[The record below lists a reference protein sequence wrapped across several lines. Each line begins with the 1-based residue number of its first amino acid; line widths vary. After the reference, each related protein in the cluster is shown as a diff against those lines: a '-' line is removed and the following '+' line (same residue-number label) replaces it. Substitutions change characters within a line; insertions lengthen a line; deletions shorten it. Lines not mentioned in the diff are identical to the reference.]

1 MKDYDPPTALPAEG
15 WAPKKIYFE
24 NQGDKI
30 EGILHLPEK
39 KTNSLIILVS
49 GCTITK
55 DGPAKGLWLKL
66 APELVSNNFA
76 VLRFNY
82 RFTTDDLSEFHKM
95 TIKGE
100 VSDLKLIVDE
110 MSKKYD
116 KIGLLG
122 ESLGGTISILGYDER
137 IKCLVLWYPGL
148 FLKETY
154 LGKRFLSKEALEELE
169 KTGFIKGR
177 KSDGREYKVGKE
189 FVEELKILDVV
200 FQAEKIYSPTLII
213 HGEKDQEVPFTQSER
228 LLKILR
234 GPKKLK
240 KLPGICHA
248 FKNKDFTTNY
258 NFEAQQKAIK
268 STIDWF
274 NKWLK

>member
-1 MKDYDPPTALPAEG
+1 MKEE
-15 WAPKKIYFE
+15 KIYFE
-24 NQGDKI
+24 NQGEKI
-30 EGILHLPEK
+30 EGILHLPENR
-39 KTNSLIILVS
+39 TDSLIILVS

-66 APELVSNNFA
+66 APELVSEKFA
-76 VLRFNY
+76 ALRFNY
-82 RFTTDDLSEFHKM
+82 RFTTYDLREYHKM

-100 VSDLKLIVDE
+100 VSDLKLIIDE

-148 FLKETY
+148 FLKETH
-154 LGKRFLSKEALEELE
+154 LGKRFLSKEALDELE

-177 KSDGREYKVGKE
+177 KSDGREYKVGKG
-189 FVEELKILDVV
+189 FVEELKTLDTIPYI
-200 FQAEKIYSPTLII
+200 KNISSPTLII
-213 HGEKDQEVPFTQSER
+213 HGEKDEEVPFTHSLR
-228 LLKILR
+228 LFRILKS
-234 GPKKLK
+234 PKKLE
-240 KLPGICHA
+240 KLPDICHA
-248 FKNKDFTTNY
+248 FKNKDFTTDY

-268 STIDWF
+268 LTVDWF